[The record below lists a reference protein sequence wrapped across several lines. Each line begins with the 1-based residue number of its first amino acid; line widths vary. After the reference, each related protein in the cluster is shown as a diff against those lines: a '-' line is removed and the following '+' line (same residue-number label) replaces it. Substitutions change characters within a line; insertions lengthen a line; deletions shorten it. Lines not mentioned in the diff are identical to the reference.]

1 MLAAATLVVW
11 LPLLAFTQREPWS
24 FLALGIGGPF
34 LIRFFYQLV
43 VASQI
48 GLGEVA
54 EGIMDR
60 FRFEVLKMLHI
71 KPPATLAAER
81 EIWSAMAAIARG
93 EGASADMVWT
103 APST

>member
-1 MLAAATLVVW
+1 
-11 LPLLAFTQREPWS
+11 
-24 FLALGIGGPF
+24 
-34 LIRFFYQLV
+34 V

-54 EGIMDR
+54 QGIVDR

-81 EIWSAMAAIARG
+81 EIWSTMAAIARG
-93 EGASADMVWT
+93 ERASADMVWT
-103 APST
+103 APPT